1 MIDLRRDDGS
11 ATAFTVVIVP
21 ALLMVAG
28 LVLDL
33 GLAMNA
39 RVRALAVAE
48 EAARAGAGALDPV
61 QLRHGDR
68 PTLDPVRAQ
77 AAARSYLAGVGE
89 SGTVN
94 ATTGLVTVTVRLH
107 QRAEL
112 LRLIGISGFNIAGTA
127 TAIPATSIVNLNGST
142 P

>member
-1 MIDLRRDDGS
+1 MIDLRRDEGS

-21 ALLMVAG
+21 ALLLVAG

-48 EAARAGAGALDPV
+48 EAARAGAGALDPA

-77 AAARSYLAGVGE
+77 AAARSFLAAAGDE
-89 SGTVN
+89 GTVT
-94 ATTGLVTVTVRLH
+94 ATTGLVTVTIKAYQH
-107 QRAEL
+107 AEL
-112 LRLIGISGFNIAGTA
+112 LRLIGINGFDIGGTA
-127 TAIPATSIVNLNGST
+127 TAVPATSIVNLNGST

>member
-21 ALLMVAG
+21 ALVLVAG

-33 GLAMNA
+33 GLAMNT

-61 QLRHGDR
+61 QLRHGER
-68 PTLDPVRAQ
+68 PTLDPVRAL
-77 AAARSYLAGVGE
+77 AAARSYLAGVGDD
-89 SGTVN
+89 GTVI
-94 ATTGLVTVTVRLH
+94 ATTSLVTVTVKVH

-112 LRLIGISGFNIAGTA
+112 LRLIGINSFSIAGTA
-127 TAIPATSIVNLNGST
+127 TAVPATSIANPSGSA

>member
-1 MIDLRRDDGS
+1 MMNLRRDDGS

-21 ALLMVAG
+21 ALLLVAG

-39 RVRALAVAE
+39 RVRALAAAE

-77 AAARSYLAGVGE
+77 AAARSYLAGVGDD
-89 SGTVN
+89 GTVT

-112 LRLIGISGFNIAGTA
+112 LRLIGISSFSIAGTA
-127 TAIPATSIVNLNGST
+127 TAVPATSIVKPSGSA

>member
-1 MIDLRRDDGS
+1 MIDLRRDEGS

-21 ALLMVAG
+21 ALLLVAG

-61 QLRHGDR
+61 QLRHGDH

-77 AAARSYLAGVGE
+77 AAARSYLAEVGDD
-89 SGTVN
+89 GAVT
-94 ATTGLVTVTVRLH
+94 ATTGLVTVTVKVQ

-112 LRLIGISGFNIAGTA
+112 LRLIGITSFKIAGTA
-127 TAIPATSIVNLNGST
+127 TAVPATSIVNPNGST
-142 P
+142 S